1 MILFELSD
9 EYAELK
15 RIQEILSEIPEEE
28 KDELQEKAVNDTFEM
43 VQLDFLDKADGYGM
57 VLKNLEASQ
66 DELKAQEEILK
77 AEAARLAARRKSL
90 ERNADRLK
98 NAMMQALITTGQKTL
113 KTEKFT
119 FGTRK
124 SSSLVI
130 DTDNIY
136 EIPDDL
142 LRYREPEPDKTAIKD
157 YLKDHPD
164 VTWAHMETK
173 QSLSIR

>member
-1 MILFELSD
+1 MTLFELSD

-77 AEAARLAARRKSL
+77 AEAARLAARRKAL

-98 NAMMQALITTGQKTL
+98 EAMLNAMIATGQSKIKTD
-113 KTEKFT
+113 KFT

-130 DTDNIY
+130 TTDNVF

-142 LRYREPEPDKTAIKD
+142 LRYKEPEPDKAAIKE
-157 YLKDHPD
+157 YMKDHPD
-164 VTWAHMETK
+164 VSWARIETK
-173 QSLSIR
+173 QSLSVR